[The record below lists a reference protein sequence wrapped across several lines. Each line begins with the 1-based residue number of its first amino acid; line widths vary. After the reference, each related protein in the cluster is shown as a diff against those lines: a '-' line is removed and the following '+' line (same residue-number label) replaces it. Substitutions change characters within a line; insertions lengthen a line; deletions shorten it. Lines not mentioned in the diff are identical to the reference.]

1 MSLFIILGQTDAH
14 LDHEQCVNLI
24 PRKPWGRA
32 VLLGG
37 EGQGVLMFLLSKT
50 VAMLIKLML
59 FSKTCNRTFFVICLI
74 SHWASKR
81 WTPLRRDLPFLV
93 HWVLSEYSYFT
104 PFAVHYDKI
113 RNHLR
118 GKETNS
124 AKIHSLARIYEHL
137 SINQIWLRVLQFN
150 QHSITLLGIHMCH
163 WAYKREKYT
172 FINTNIKVINTILT
186 YIKVQALID

>member
-1 MSLFIILGQTDAH
+1 MRQRGVFETSLREYFHDISSISWSIDNRTLLYICVFIYYSRTDRRTPWSWTMCQPHSQKALGTS
-14 LDHEQCVNLI
+14 CFI
-24 PRKPWGRA
+24 
-32 VLLGG
+32 GG

-50 VAMLIKLML
+50 VAMLIKLVL
-59 FSKTCNRTFFVICLI
+59 FSKTCNRTFLVICLI

-124 AKIHSLARIYEHL
+124 AKIHSLARKYQHL
-137 SINQIWLRVLQFN
+137 RIN
-150 QHSITLLGIHMCH
+150 
-163 WAYKREKYT
+163 
-172 FINTNIKVINTILT
+172 
-186 YIKVQALID
+186 